1 MADKKSPA
9 SGWPLVKGDFH
20 SGDANSPVA
29 VITMGSHLDEQGIC
43 DAGAALCGSCKTE
56 NLGLEKVIANVIANP
71 NIRFAL
77 LVGTEVKGHLS
88 GQTLVALHKG
98 GVKEGRVVGAE
109 GAIPFIENLND
120 AHIKRFQ
127 EQVEIVNIMESEDL
141 GAIKAK
147 INELKGRDPG
157 AFGAEAIVVEVK
169 EAAGGAEETT
179 GEAQP
184 ISGEMAII
192 TARMKVIEKMVVDI
206 GYRNKFAAGVYA
218 GKIEGLMIGLIVSFA
233 LIGITYV
240 EVNKMAED
248 AKSTGPVRM
257 VAIDNMVENIRYKS
271 QILAR
276 TNKIDSAVTAT
287 GLVGFIAGLLLALIL
302 IVVPALLM
310 G

>member
-88 GQTLVALHKG
+88 AQTLIALHKSG
-98 GVKEGRVVGAE
+98 IKDGRVVGAE

-120 AHIKRFQ
+120 AAIKRFQ
-127 EQVEIVNIMESEDL
+127 EQVEVVNIMETEDV
-141 GAIKAK
+141 GVVKAK
-147 INELKGRDPG
+147 INELKARDPG

-169 EAAGGAEETT
+169 EAAGGQEVGSASANPQFLE
-179 GEAQP
+179 
-184 ISGEMAII
+184 
-192 TARMKVIEKMVVDI
+192 IEKRLDKIEKKIEFVDAEVAQRVGRKIGRDI
-206 GYRNKFAAGVYA
+206 GILYGLMAGVIVFIMLLFLYQ
-218 GKIEGLMIGLIVSFA
+218 KLMA
-233 LIGITYV
+233 
-240 EVNKMAED
+240 
-248 AKSTGPVRM
+248 M
-257 VAIDNMVENIRYKS
+257 V
-271 QILAR
+271 
-276 TNKIDSAVTAT
+276 
-287 GLVGFIAGLLLALIL
+287 
-302 IVVPALLM
+302 
-310 G
+310 